1 MGGMDKKEENRIVLY
16 PEWKISEPIELD
28 DICVLESTGQAFLCS
43 KIIPYEQFE
52 YLYFGS
58 FDFNDVLFAVQYK
71 RNGETYVKV
80 LTEEPEQEYAFN
92 VYKEHK

>member
-1 MGGMDKKEENRIVLY
+1 MNEKDENKKILHPDWTVT
-16 PEWKISEPIELD
+16 EPIKLD

-71 RNGETYVKV
+71 RDEENYVKV